1 MTKKALK
8 SPNAATLVWFAYAV
22 ITVLL
27 AVLSSWALYSKA
39 DYGYP
44 FWYDQ
49 LDIREHIQQYGPQ
62 NRFKSGLELL
72 PAEQHWR
79 AFEQIRDAVH
89 DHGEGLATILYQPP
103 GQSPRTLLHAAEV
116 QHLQDVAN
124 LIDQGRWLFLVLL
137 VLWLPAALALRRLGQ
152 PSMRRRLVAAVIT
165 LGAVLAWLGIAGPT
179 EVFYQFHLW
188 LFPADHQWFFY
199 WQDSLMSTLMKA
211 PVLFGGIAAVIA
223 LGALLLLPAFY
234 WLGLIAAARLHRQKT
249 QRQKNP

>member
-1 MTKKALK
+1 MTKPAIKGQ
-8 SPNAATLVWFAYAV
+8 SAATLVWFAYAV
-22 ITVLL
+22 ISVML

-39 DYGYP
+39 NYGYP
-44 FWYDQ
+44 FWYQQ
-49 LDIREHIQQYGPQ
+49 LQIGEHIQQYGPQ

-72 PAEQHWR
+72 PAEQHWK
-79 AFEQIRDAVH
+79 AFEQIRVAVH
-89 DHGEGLATILYQPP
+89 QHGEGLTGIVYQPP
-103 GQSPRTLLHAAEV
+103 GWSPRPLLHAAEV

-124 LIDQGRWLFLVLL
+124 LIDRGRTLFWVLL
-137 VLWLPAALALRRLGQ
+137 ILWIPVAMAACRLGMPPMQ
-152 PSMRRRLVAAVIT
+152 HRLTAAVIAT
-165 LGAVLAWLGIAGPT
+165 GAVLAWLVIAGPT

-234 WLGLIAAARLHRQKT
+234 WLGLVAAAKI
-249 QRQKNP
+249 QRQKNRS